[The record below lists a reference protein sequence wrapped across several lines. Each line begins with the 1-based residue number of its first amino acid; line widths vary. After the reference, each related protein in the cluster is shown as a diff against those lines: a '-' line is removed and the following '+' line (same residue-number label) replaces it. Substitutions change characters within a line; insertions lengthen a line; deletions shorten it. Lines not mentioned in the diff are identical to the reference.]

1 MAIFKAPPHL
11 AIKSGG
17 RIGQVSLFKGEA
29 DRIPSGSGRF
39 YSVDNREGTQVI
51 AFDRRKLLLGTL
63 ALAAGCGRTL
73 TTQPPLDELY
83 GDNVQ
88 GDPPPLIVIPGAF
101 GSRLMDTRSG
111 HEIWPKSSAKLL
123 FSNYKGLEVEIDEAT
138 LDPVAGVVHPYR
150 IFRQGLGR
158 DFYGQVLDTLER
170 VGGYRRRQ
178 PGEPVEPGQRNFY
191 VYLYDWRLDNVAA
204 VSGLHELIERIREDY
219 GDPYLRVDVLGHSN
233 GGLLARYYARYG
245 TEDHLDSGDAKPTY
259 EGAAAIRHL
268 LLVGVPNYGS
278 IRPVISHVRGEEVV
292 FRKIPVEVIATIS
305 GAPQLMPH
313 PALPWLLDRDGSI
326 IVSDVFDL
334 ATWREFGWSIFNP
347 KVRQRTIRRKGGG
360 AAGRRYLEIL
370 EAYLEKHLKRGRNFL
385 LLLSRQTTEGDV
397 KPYVFGGD
405 CEATRARL
413 VLEKVRGKMVARDR
427 PEDVIY
433 PLEGIDY
440 QGLIH
445 EPGDSVV
452 TRSSLLG
459 HYHGHL
465 LPGFDD
471 ISPMRV
477 SQTMFL
483 CEKHQLLTGNPTFQ
497 NNLLYTLL
505 NVEPEQ
511 S

>member
-1 MAIFKAPPHL
+1 VAIFKAPPHL

-123 FSNYKGLEVEIDEAT
+123 FSNYKGLE
-138 LDPVAGVVHPYR
+138 
-150 IFRQGLGR
+150 
-158 DFYGQVLDTLER
+158 
-170 VGGYRRRQ
+170 
-178 PGEPVEPGQRNFY
+178 VEPGQRNFY